1 MIVNKKG
8 NKKMSEALFER
19 FNEMFDTKGLAEDVD
34 NIGTSDFKEV
44 PHGDYEVSIEKLELG
59 ESKQGLPQLKVWFKI
74 LTGDFKG
81 QRIFMNQ
88 NVDKK
93 FGLHNANEFM
103 DSLQSGYNVVFED
116 FVQYG
121 TLIASIFESIQ
132 SAEYHLA
139 YGQNDKGYNTFT
151 IVEKYTN

>member
-1 MIVNKKG
+1 
-8 NKKMSEALFER
+8 MSDLFSK
-19 FNEMFDTKGLAEDVD
+19 FNEMFDTKGLSEDLSTMG
-34 NIGTSDFKEV
+34 NTDFVEV

-59 ESKQGLPQLKVWFKI
+59 ESKSQLPQVKVWFKI

-93 FGLHNANEFM
+93 YGLHNANEFM
-103 DSLQSGYNVVFED
+103 NSLDSGYNIVFED

-121 TLIASIFESIQ
+121 TLIASVFEAVQ

-139 YGQNDKGYNTFT
+139 YGQNDKGFNTYT
-151 IVEKYTN
+151 IVEKYVK

>member
-1 MIVNKKG
+1 
-8 NKKMSEALFER
+8 MSALFEK
-19 FNEMFDTKGLAEDVD
+19 FNEIFDTKGLQEDLATVKT
-34 NIGTSDFKEV
+34 GDFEEV
-44 PHGDYEVSIEKLELG
+44 PHGDYEVAIEKLELG
-59 ESKQGLPQLKVWFKI
+59 ESKKQLPQVKVWFKI

-88 NVDKK
+88 NVDVKY
-93 FGLHNANEFM
+93 GLHNANEFM
-103 DSLQSGYNVVFED
+103 NSLDSGISVVFED

-121 TLIASIFESIQ
+121 NMIASIFEAVQ

-151 IVEKYTN
+151 IVEKYTK

>member
-1 MIVNKKG
+1 
-8 NKKMSEALFER
+8 MSEALFER
-19 FNEMFDTKGLAEDVD
+19 FNNMFDTTGLAEDL
-34 NIGTSDFKEV
+34 NNMGTTEFVEV

-59 ESKQGLPQLKVWFKI
+59 ESKKQLPQIKVWFKI

-88 NVDKK
+88 NVDSKY
-93 FGLHNANEFM
+93 GLHNANEFM
-103 DSLQSGYNVVFED
+103 NSLQSGEAVVFEN

-121 TLIASIFESIQ
+121 NMVASIFEAVQ
-132 SAEYHLA
+132 SYEYHLA
-139 YGQNDKGYNTFT
+139 YGQNDKGYNTYT